1 MSMFRSPLYLDLD
14 TLVPLANYHDIEVM
28 VDVAVSQRD
37 LGQRSGKAGIS
48 LGLPVLGSPSAEVG
62 GARGSES
69 EVTQA
74 RTVKDTPASALNR
87 LLDTLERED
96 GMVTDLSAQT
106 VTKRQLVE
114 LEGEWEVAPATDVGA
129 FLAGMMN
136 LMVQHPDAMASDAEE
151 PAELMSLM
159 TAGPQRGSIVLD
171 RVSDD
176 PQTPRTLVLLD
187 ADHFV
192 RGSTMDDLEGDR
204 TVFGSID
211 TLVGEEQVYSLEK
224 FFMSGISRAVRRMFD
239 PAELLHG
246 VSEGLGRAV
255 SVDDL
260 RLKGPLVVVKAVAV
274 Y

>member
-28 VDVAVSQRD
+28 VDVQVSQRD
-37 LGQRSGKAGIS
+37 LGQKSGN
-48 LGLPVLGSPSAEVG
+48 LGFRASVPLPGSPGVEAG
-62 GARGSES
+62 GSRGSES

-87 LLDTLERED
+87 LLDTLELHN
-96 GMVTDLSAQT
+96 GVVTDLSTQT

-114 LEGEWEVAPATDVGA
+114 LDGEWEVAPATDVGA
-129 FLAGMMN
+129 FLAELMN
-136 LMVQHPDAMASDAEE
+136 LMVQHPEAMAKGAEP
-151 PAELMSLM
+151 PAEAMSLM

-176 PQTPRTLVLLD
+176 SEASRTLVLLD
-187 ADHFV
+187 AEHFV
-192 RGSTMDDLEGDR
+192 RGSSMDDLEGER
-204 TVFGSID
+204 TIFGSID
-211 TLVGEEQVYSLEK
+211 TLVGEDQDYSLEK

-239 PAELLHG
+239 PAELLQG
-246 VSEGLGRAV
+246 VSEGFGRSL

>member
-1 MSMFRSPLYLDLD
+1 MSMFRSPLYLDTA

-28 VDVAVSQRD
+28 VDVQVSQRD
-37 LGQRSGKAGIS
+37 LGQQSGKAGFRAS
-48 LGLPVLGSPSAEVG
+48 LPLPASPGVEAGGS
-62 GARGSES
+62 RGSES

-87 LLDTLERED
+87 LLDRLELD
-96 GMVTDLSAQT
+96 NGVVTDLSAQT

-114 LEGEWEVAPATDVGA
+114 LDGEWEVAPATDVGA
-129 FLAGMMN
+129 FLAGLVN
-136 LMVQHPDAMASDAEE
+136 LMVQHPNAMTSAEP
-151 PAELMSLM
+151 PAEFMSLM
-159 TAGPQRGSIVLD
+159 TAGPQGGSIVLD
-171 RVSDD
+171 RISDD
-176 PQTPRTLVLLD
+176 PEASRTLVLLD
-187 ADHFV
+187 AENFV
-192 RGSTMDDLEGDR
+192 RGSTMDDLEGER

-211 TLVGEEQVYSLEK
+211 TLVGEDQDYSLEK

-239 PAELLHG
+239 PAELLQG
-246 VSEGLGRAV
+246 VSEGFGRSL